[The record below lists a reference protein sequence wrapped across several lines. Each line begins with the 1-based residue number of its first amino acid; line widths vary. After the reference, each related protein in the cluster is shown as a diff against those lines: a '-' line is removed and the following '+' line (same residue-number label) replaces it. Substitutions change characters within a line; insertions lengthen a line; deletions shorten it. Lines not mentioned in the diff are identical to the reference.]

1 MSLPLNSL
9 VDATQDTLAHTRYNM
24 VEQQIRPWNVSDNT
38 VLEVLH
44 SLRREDFVPPA
55 HYQKAFMD
63 IEIPLRDD
71 AFAIERGHCML
82 APKIDARMA
91 NDLQLQPHERVLEIG
106 TGSGYMAALLSRLCQ
121 DVTTLEIDPELAET
135 ARENLA
141 TAECHNVTV
150 RVADGSQDSLSD
162 GPFDAIVLS
171 GSVAQIPEKLLAH
184 LKDGGRLIAIVGD
197 LPMMRVTIVRKQG
210 GQLTTTTDVD
220 NWPADVAGVQ
230 GPELMQ
236 RFLEHAERFKTQIVF
251 DHINAVDLSRR
262 PFTLTGDS
270 GQYTCDSLIIATG
283 ASAKYLGLP
292 SEEAF
297 MGKGVSAC
305 ATCDGFFYRE
315 QEVCVVG
322 GGNTAV
328 EEALYLANIASKV
341 TLVHRRDRFRAE
353 PILVDKL
360 MERVAAGKIVLKTFF
375 TLDEVLGD
383 ASGVTGIRIK
393 STEDG
398 HTEDIKLQGCFIAIG
413 HAPNTEIFQGQIT
426 MENGYIATQGGL
438 KGFATQTSVPGV
450 FAAGDVQDHV
460 YRQAITSAGTGCM
473 AALDAQRYLEQQE

>member
-9 VDATQDTLAHTRYNM
+9 VDATQDTLAHTRYNK

-197 LPMMRVTIVRKQG
+197 LPMMRVTIVRKQD
-210 GQLTTTTDVD
+210 GQLTTTTPWDT
-220 NWPADVAGVQ
+220 VA
-230 GPELMQ
+230 P
-236 RFLEHAERFKTQIVF
+236 R
-251 DHINAVDLSRR
+251 
-262 PFTLTGDS
+262 
-270 GQYTCDSLIIATG
+270 
-283 ASAKYLGLP
+283 
-292 SEEAF
+292 
-297 MGKGVSAC
+297 
-305 ATCDGFFYRE
+305 
-315 QEVCVVG
+315 
-322 GGNTAV
+322 
-328 EEALYLANIASKV
+328 
-341 TLVHRRDRFRAE
+341 
-353 PILVDKL
+353 
-360 MERVAAGKIVLKTFF
+360 
-375 TLDEVLGD
+375 
-383 ASGVTGIRIK
+383 
-393 STEDG
+393 
-398 HTEDIKLQGCFIAIG
+398 LQGFADKS
-413 HAPNTEIFQGQIT
+413 IF
-426 MENGYIATQGGL
+426 
-438 KGFATQTSVPGV
+438 V
-450 FAAGDVQDHV
+450 F
-460 YRQAITSAGTGCM
+460 
-473 AALDAQRYLEQQE
+473 

>member
-38 VLEVLH
+38 VLKVLH

-162 GPFDAIVLS
+162 GPFDAIVS
-171 GSVAQIPEKLLAH
+171 IEMFEAVGREYWASYFKTVFDQ
-184 LKDGGRLIAIVGD
+184 LKPGGRLVVPVGPP
-197 LPMMRVTIVRKQG
+197 LRALFSP
-210 GQLTTTTDVD
+210 
-220 NWPADVAGVQ
+220 GVQ
-230 GPELMQ
+230 A
-236 RFLEHAERFKTQIVF
+236 RFG
-251 DHINAVDLSRR
+251 R
-262 PFTLTGDS
+262 PV
-270 GQYTCDSLIIATG
+270 A
-283 ASAKYLGLP
+283 LP
-292 SEEAF
+292 S
-297 MGKGVSAC
+297 
-305 ATCDGFFYRE
+305 
-315 QEVCVVG
+315 
-322 GGNTAV
+322 
-328 EEALYLANIASKV
+328 
-341 TLVHRRDRFRAE
+341 
-353 PILVDKL
+353 
-360 MERVAAGKIVLKTFF
+360 
-375 TLDEVLGD
+375 
-383 ASGVTGIRIK
+383 
-393 STEDG
+393 
-398 HTEDIKLQGCFIAIG
+398 
-413 HAPNTEIFQGQIT
+413 
-426 MENGYIATQGGL
+426 
-438 KGFATQTSVPGV
+438 
-450 FAAGDVQDHV
+450 
-460 YRQAITSAGTGCM
+460 
-473 AALDAQRYLEQQE
+473 